1 MAWTQELHDQLRKL
15 WTEGHST
22 AEIGRR
28 LNVSKNSIV
37 GKAHRMELDGRPSPI
52 RRDPS
57 GASPPPASRL
67 PPAPLPPLPS
77 LAALPPAPPPAPVI
91 VQASATMQPSMM
103 PNALAWHNSVPFC
116 HQKPMAPPAP
126 APVQTVAPRRT
137 RECQWPIGEPGNKM
151 FRLCCDT
158 ALNGKPYCAEHA
170 KRAYVRI
177 RDHREDH
184 REEAMA

>member
-1 MAWTQELHDQLRKL
+1 MVWTQELHDLLRKL

-67 PPAPLPPLPS
+67 PPTPLPPLPS
-77 LAALPPAPPPAPVI
+77 LTAPPPPPPFALPTPKLTEP
-91 VQASATMQPSMM
+91 AQPK
-103 PNALAWHNSVPFC
+103 PQPLALAWDNPVPFC
-116 HQKPMAPPAP
+116 HQKPMAPPAK
-126 APVQTVAPRRT
+126 AQTVAPRRT
-137 RECQWPIGEPGNKM
+137 RECQWPIGEPGSKM
-151 FRLCCDT
+151 FRLCCDN
-158 ALNGKPYCAEHA
+158 ALNGKPYCGGGTT
-170 KRAYVRI
+170 KRRVGS
-177 RDHREDH
+177 
-184 REEAMA
+184 